1 MANENTPATP
11 AAPVI
16 PDLTGAFLSGD
27 TAALKSA
34 VHDRVVS
41 QVQQYVNNPDV
52 LTGKVEPK

>member
-1 MANENTPATP
+1 MANENTPAT
-11 AAPVI
+11 PVI

-52 LTGKVEPK
+52 LIGKVEPK